1 MPFSGHFAPR
11 SFSNTL
17 RLPLV
22 RGLPLAVDLL
32 PGGKLPDSTRAY
44 CSTGLP
50 LLSGDSLKETSGS
63 PKFPGYPFEYMP
75 CSKTP
80 VVSCVLA
87 LTYSKL
93 LPSASSMRRLLSD
106 ALDLSFRPQLYI
118 FRGSIQSLHPCSAW
132 FRTPLARLTRR
143 LCYCPDG

>member
-1 MPFSGHFAPR
+1 MSFSGHFAPH
-11 SFSNTL
+11 SFSDTL
-17 RLPLV
+17 MLPLV
-22 RGLPLAVDLL
+22 RGLPHTVDLL
-32 PGGKLPDSTRAY
+32 PGGKRPGSTRAY

-50 LLSGDSLKETSGS
+50 LFSGCGSLKETSGS

-75 CSKTP
+75 WSKTP

-87 LTYSKL
+87 LTYSRL
-93 LPSASSMRRLLSD
+93 LPSTSSKRRLWSD
-106 ALDLSFRPQLYI
+106 FLDLSFRPRLYI

-143 LCYCPDG
+143 LCY